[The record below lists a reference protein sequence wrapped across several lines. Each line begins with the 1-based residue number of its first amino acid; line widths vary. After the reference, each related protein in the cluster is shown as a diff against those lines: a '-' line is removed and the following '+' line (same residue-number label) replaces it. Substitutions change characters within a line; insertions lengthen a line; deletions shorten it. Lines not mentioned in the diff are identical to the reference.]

1 MDRLVA
7 MKAFVRVVDCLSFTA
22 AARHL
27 HLAPATVSR
36 LVQYLEKQA
45 NVRLLNRSTRTVS
58 PTEEG
63 RAYYDAC
70 VRVLEQIENMN
81 AEAASAGRA
90 PEGRI
95 KVGLSSAIARSVL
108 IPALPSLL
116 DAFPKLDVEM
126 AISDNPFDFA
136 KDAVDCTIHI
146 GTVRENS
153 VIAKGVG
160 WIDRIMVASPAYLAR
175 YGEPH
180 TLAELKGHVTVA
192 AAWDDGT
199 GLKPWEIHVGG
210 KAAPVAMRSRVM
222 ANDADAVISC
232 ALAGLGIISGYR
244 FALRSY
250 LDDGSLTEIMR
261 GSVAEAKPVS
271 IVYYPSRH
279 MPNKLR
285 TFIDWFKAVFEE
297 AIEDSGN

>member
-7 MKAFVRVVDCLSFTA
+7 MKAFVRVVDCLSFTTA
-22 AARHL
+22 AKHL

-45 NVRLLNRSTRTVS
+45 SVRLLNRSTRTVS

-95 KVGLSSAIARSVL
+95 KVGLSSAIAKSVL

-126 AISDNPFDFA
+126 AISDDPCDFA
-136 KDAVDCTIHI
+136 KDAIDCRILV

-153 VIAKGVG
+153 VIAKEVG
-160 WIDRIMVASPAYLAR
+160 RIARIMCASPAYLTR
-175 YGEPH
+175 YGEPR
-180 TLAELKGHVTVA
+180 TLAELKDHMTVA

-199 GLKPWEIHVGG
+199 GLKPREIYVGG
-210 KAAPVAMRSRVM
+210 KVAPVVMKSRIMVD
-222 ANDADAVISC
+222 DADAVISC
-232 ALAGLGIISGYR
+232 ALAGLGIISDYR
-244 FALRSY
+244 FALRSH
-250 LDDGSLTEIMR
+250 LDDGSLMEIMR
-261 GSVAEAKPVS
+261 GSVAETKPVS

-285 TFIDWFKAVFEE
+285 TFVDWFKAVFEE
-297 AIEDSGN
+297 TIVASGN

>member
-7 MKAFVRVVDCLSFTA
+7 MKTFVRVVDCLSFTTA
-22 AARHL
+22 AKHL

-70 VRVLEQIENMN
+70 VRVLEQIDNMN

-95 KVGLSSAIARSVL
+95 KVGLSSAIAKSVL

-126 AISDNPFDFA
+126 AISDDPCDFA
-136 KDAVDCTIHI
+136 KDAIDCRILI

-153 VIAKGVG
+153 VIAKEVG
-160 WIDRIMVASPAYLAR
+160 RIARIMCASPAYLTR
-175 YGEPH
+175 YGEPR
-180 TLAELKGHVTVA
+180 TLAELKDHMTVA

-199 GLKPWEIHVGG
+199 GLKPREIHVGG
-210 KAAPVAMRSRVM
+210 KVEPVVMKSRIMVD
-222 ANDADAVISC
+222 DADAVISC

-244 FALRSY
+244 FALRSH
-250 LDDGSLTEIMR
+250 LDDGSLMEIMR
-261 GSVAEAKPVS
+261 GSVAETKPVS

-285 TFIDWFKAVFEE
+285 TFVDWFKAVFEE
-297 AIEDSGN
+297 TIVASGN